1 MSKALVP
8 QKKSSALA
16 SACAFVLT
24 MVLILSGCANLP
36 TSGEPHEF
44 AIDVPTRE
52 PIGQYGSGPQ
62 AGSTPSVLV
71 EDFLR
76 ACAAGAFDDYAVAR
90 KYLMPQVAD
99 SWIPTSQVIVF
110 PTDTG
115 PEVKKEVTDDD
126 SSSIALQIST
136 IASVDERGVLH
147 ELPEAG
153 STALTFELTKDQ
165 EGEWRISAL
174 DDGLVLSQ
182 NAFTTG
188 FGQYDLYFSSRS
200 ADALVADPRWYPRLR
215 TASHLV
221 TGMLAGPSG
230 EIAGALMDDLGGGLS
245 LLATGVEVRER
256 TAHVELEGTVTVPQ
270 EDRELIMWQIEAAL
284 SQLPD
289 IQSVEVWI
297 NSVQVD
303 PSQLPV
309 GPQYALDRV
318 VAVIDDAISVIS
330 TDGTVELVKAQTLD
344 HSPTS
349 PSIGP
354 LDDSP
359 LAWLDE
365 EENQVFILRG
375 RDITP
380 VPVSRPSKPSID
392 RFGNVWTVDQD
403 SSKLVRIGTDN
414 EVSTVENPLGSTTL
428 SRVFVAPDGAR
439 VVLLAEGDEGGAL
452 WMGTLVPGEGGEV
465 SIESIEAIDRVSGD
479 VLDATWTGATGLS
492 ALVASG
498 EGEETVIRSAPV
510 GGWASRY
517 LAPAG
522 VTSVTAGVNARGL
535 IVQRPDQTAFQRS
548 GAAWLDLGN
557 ARAYLSA
564 PG

>member
-1 MSKALVP
+1 MSKVLVP
-8 QKKSSALA
+8 QKKGSALA
-16 SACAFVLT
+16 SACAFVLA
-24 MVLILSGCANLP
+24 MILILSGCANLP

-153 STALTFELTKDQ
+153 STALTFELAKDQ

-188 FGQYDLYFSSRS
+188 FGQYDLYFSARS

-221 TGMLAGPSG
+221 AGMLAGPSG

-256 TAHVELEGTVTVPQ
+256 TAHVELEGTVTVSQ

-354 LDDSP
+354 LEDSP

-365 EENQVFILRG
+365 EENRVFILRG

-380 VPVSRPSKPSID
+380 VSVSRPSKPSID

-452 WMGTLVPGEGGEV
+452 WMGTLVPGEGGDV

-522 VTSVTAGVNARGL
+522 VTSVTAGANTRGL